1 MGFKDSY
8 KLSNPSPCYKCDKRF
23 QTCHDSCEKYK
34 HFKQVNADIEKERV
48 IYKNKKVFT
57 GKASLSSKL

>member
-1 MGFKDSY
+1 MGFKESF
-8 KLSNPSPCYKCDKRF
+8 KLSNPSPCYQCSGRILM
-23 QTCHDSCEKYK
+23 CHDSCIKYK

-57 GKASLSSKL
+57 GKASLNSKL